1 MDLKIVWSKRASKKF
16 DQIISYLIDKWG
28 EKSAKQFIGRVF
40 EFLEILSEFPEM
52 GSVENKE
59 KNIRGFTIVKQVNI
73 YYRIK
78 GDNSIVILFFDNRQN
93 PKKKKL

>member
-1 MDLKIVWSKRASKKF
+1 MALKIVWSKRANLKF

-40 EFLEILSEFPEM
+40 DFLEILPEFPEI

-59 KNIRGFTIVKQVNI
+59 KNIRGFTITKQVNI
-73 YYRIK
+73 YYPIK
-78 GDNSIVILFFDNRQN
+78 DDTILLILFFDNRQN
-93 PKKKKL
+93 PQNKKL